1 MKNAKT
7 LHTKQRDD
15 MIGHFF
21 TPAEQNEIESE
32 RPESNNNN
40 DSGPTSV
47 ISSNL
52 ANNENVYFMAGFSQT
67 IPGIKETL
75 TVE

>member
-1 MKNAKT
+1 MKNAKA

-21 TPAEQNEIESE
+21 TPAEQNKIESE

-40 DSGPTSV
+40 NSSSSSV

-67 IPGIKETL
+67 IPNIEETL